1 MNKFLYTILFTLG
14 LLTLAPALA
23 SAQVGTDQTAAVGT
37 AVKTSVTATTPAGSA
52 TVQMSATAMT
62 AAKTRAHSELQR
74 RIDSLNSVN
83 TRIQGLQQ
91 VTATFKQSLQ
101 NAVQTQIS
109 AFQALDAKIQA
120 DTDAATLKTDV
131 QSITQSYRV
140 YALVLP
146 QIRMAAAADRA
157 IAIVAMMQT
166 LGTKLNARI
175 QAAATAGA
183 NVTAL
188 QTALNDLATKISDAN
203 TQAQASVTTT
213 ASLAPDNGDTTKMAS
228 NTAAL
233 KQGRANLTTV
243 AADLKAARADV
254 ATITKGLKAI
264 GPINAGATAS
274 STTSV
279 H

>member
-62 AAKTRAHSELQR
+62 AAKARAHSELQR
-74 RIDSLNSVN
+74 RVDSLNAVN
-83 TRIQGLQQ
+83 TRIQGLQE

-146 QIRMAAAADRA
+146 QIRIAAAADRA

-175 QAAATAGA
+175 QAAGTAGA

-233 KQGRANLTTV
+233 KQGRTSLTTV
-243 AADLKAARADV
+243 GTDLKAARADI
-254 ATITKGLKAI
+254 ATIIKGLKAI
-264 GPINAGATAS
+264 GPINTGATAS

>member
-14 LLTLAPALA
+14 LITLAPALA
-23 SAQVGTDQTAAVGT
+23 SAQATDQTAAVGT
-37 AVKTSVTATTPAGSA
+37 AVKTSVTATTPAGTA

-62 AAKTRAHSELQR
+62 AAKARAHSELQR
-74 RIDSLNSVN
+74 RVDSLNAVN
-83 TRIQGLQQ
+83 TRIQGLQE

-146 QIRMAAAADRA
+146 QIRIAAAADRA

-175 QAAATAGA
+175 QAAGTAGA

-233 KQGRANLTTV
+233 KQGRTSLTTV
-243 AADLKAARADV
+243 GTDLKAARADI
-254 ATITKGLKAI
+254 ATIIKGLKAI
-264 GPINAGATAS
+264 GPINTGATAS

>member
-1 MNKFLYTILFTLG
+1 MNKFIYALLFSLG

-23 SAQVGTDQTAAVGT
+23 SAQSLGASVSASTT
-37 AVKTSVTATTPAGSA
+37 VKTPVGSA
-52 TVQMSATAMT
+52 GVQMSATAMT
-62 AAKTRAHSELQR
+62 AIKTRAHSELQR
-74 RIDSLNSVN
+74 RVDSLTAVN

-101 NAVQTQIS
+101 TAVQTQIS

-146 QIRMAAAADRA
+146 QIRIAAAADRA
-157 IAIVAMMQT
+157 ISIVSMMQT

-175 QAAATAGA
+175 QAAGTAGA

-188 QTALNDLATKISDAN
+188 QTALNDLAAKISDAN

-213 ASLAPDNGDTTKMAS
+213 ASLAPDNGDTTKMAA

-233 KQGRANLTTV
+233 KQGRTGLTTV
-243 AADLKAARADV
+243 GNDLKAARADI
-254 ATITKGLKAI
+254 ATIIKGLKAI
-264 GPINAGATAS
+264 GPVNTGAAAS
-274 STTSV
+274 TTTSV